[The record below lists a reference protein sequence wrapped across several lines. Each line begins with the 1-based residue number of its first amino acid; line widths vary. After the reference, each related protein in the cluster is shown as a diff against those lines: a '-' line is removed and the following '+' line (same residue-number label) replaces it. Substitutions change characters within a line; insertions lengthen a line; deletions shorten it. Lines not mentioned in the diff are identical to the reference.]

1 MFCSNC
7 GNEIDDN
14 DKFCAHCG
22 HKVEKVHQTED
33 DFMPTHIEMPE
44 DMIIPD
50 ISYDAPKKQV
60 YNVPD
65 QGKTTVRKVQPVNK
79 QPAKNNKAD
88 GKDRKL
94 IYIIPI
100 ALVIVMIV
108 LVIWFV
114 VIPVLS
120 PEKED
125 TSYIQNTEAPKA
137 SADKSVD
144 KAGSEADG
152 DTDNNDGES
161 ITDSINEQ
169 NDKLRS
175 NSGSDKNTDSSDYAA
190 SSPEKAVSNYV
201 NFFVAAVNSGD
212 FSSAYKVMKEN
223 SSIYNMQKSTSK
235 RLYSKGVK
243 ESVRSCGI
251 RNVKWIS
258 DNECDITSS
267 ESIYVQYSDGT
278 DKTIDQSYTYTCVKQ
293 GNDWVLTDM
302 K

>member
-7 GNEIDDN
+7 GNEINDN

-33 DFMPTHIEMPE
+33 DLMPTHIEMPE

-50 ISYDAPKKQV
+50 ISYDTPKKQT
-60 YNVPD
+60 YDVPD
-65 QGKTTVRKVQPVNK
+65 QRKTTVRKVQPVNK
-79 QPAKNNKAD
+79 QSAKDNKAD
-88 GKDRKL
+88 GKDRNL

-144 KAGSEADG
+144 KDKAGS
-152 DTDNNDGES
+152 DTDSNDGES

-175 NSGSDKNTDSSDYAA
+175 DNSTDNSDYAA

-201 NFFVAAVNSGD
+201 NFFVGAVNSGD
-212 FSSAYKVMKEN
+212 FSSAYKVMKKN
-223 SSIYNMQKSTSK
+223 SSIYNMQESTSK
-235 RLYSKGVK
+235 SLYSKGVK

-251 RNVKWIS
+251 RNVKWIG
-258 DNECDITSS
+258 DNECDVTSS

-278 DKTIDQSYTYTCVKQ
+278 DKTINQSYTYKCVKQ

>member
-7 GNEIDDN
+7 GNEINDN

-33 DFMPTHIEMPE
+33 DLMPTHIEMPE

-50 ISYDAPKKQV
+50 ISYDTPKKQT
-60 YNVPD
+60 YDVPD
-65 QGKTTVRKVQPVNK
+65 QRKTTVRKVQPVNK
-79 QPAKNNKAD
+79 QSAKDNKAD
-88 GKDRKL
+88 GKDRNL

-125 TSYIQNTEAPKA
+125 TSYIQNTEAPKE
-137 SADKSVD
+137 SADKTVDKD

-152 DTDNNDGES
+152 DIDNNDGES

-175 NSGSDKNTDSSDYAA
+175 DNSTDNSDYAA
-190 SSPEKAVSNYV
+190 SSPEKAVSNYL
-201 NFFVAAVNSGD
+201 NFFVGAVNSGD
-212 FSSAYKVMKEN
+212 FSSAYKVMKKN
-223 SSIYNMQKSTSK
+223 SSIYNMQESTSK
-235 RLYSKGVK
+235 SLYSKGVK

-251 RNVKWIS
+251 RNVKWIG
-258 DNECDITSS
+258 DNECDVTSS

-278 DKTIDQSYTYTCVKQ
+278 DKTINQSYTYKCVKQ